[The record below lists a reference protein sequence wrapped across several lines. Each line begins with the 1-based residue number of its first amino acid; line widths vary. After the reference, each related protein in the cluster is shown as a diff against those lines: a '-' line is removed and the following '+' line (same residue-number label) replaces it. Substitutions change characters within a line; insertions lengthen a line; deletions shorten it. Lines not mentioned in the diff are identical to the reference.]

1 MQENPRDPAVAAAV
15 RDRLQ
20 LHERLE
26 CKTFDWYL
34 SHVMP
39 EMQIPPVTAQ
49 YYGNVSSKIMDQEKS
64 EGNSRLLYKPVI
76 QFRHKDWDAKF
87 LMA

>member
-1 MQENPRDPAVAAAV
+1 
-15 RDRLQ
+15 
-20 LHERLE
+20 
-26 CKTFDWYL
+26 
-34 SHVMP
+34 MP

-49 YYGNVSSKIMDQEKS
+49 YYGNVSSKIMDLEKS

-87 LMA
+87 LTALSTVRIELVNYSSELF